1 MLQKKLGKTLL
12 GVPLPTRNLVVAVEL
27 GWKPFHLRVSKA
39 KLSYFRRVGDP
50 GFRGSPLLAACM
62 HWNILFGQTLYYM
75 RNLWDMLSLYS
86 SGDALMALLI
96 KDL

>member
-12 GVPLPTRNLVVAVEL
+12 GVPLSTRNLVVAVEL
-27 GWKPFHLRVSKA
+27 GWKPFHLMVSKA

-62 HWNILFGQTLYYM
+62 HWNISFGQTLYM